1 LEKVKKP
8 GHGEQKTSKNWP
20 ISHTSRHVFAQCDK
34 TVKVKKKSKNRLII
48 GLFSLQENVFVI
60 ASNRLVFSIIKL
72 NGASNF
78 STCGRGRLL

>member
-20 ISHTSRHVFAQCDK
+20 ISHTSCYVFAQCDK
-34 TVKVKKKSKNRLII
+34 TVKVKKNPKIYLKM

-60 ASNRLVFSIIKL
+60 AQNRLVFSIIKL

-78 STCGRGRLL
+78 STCGSDRLL